1 MGMDMSS
8 RVAQQLQRNR
18 LPEKDVKE
26 FPNRSLYGKD
36 PDAWKD

>member
-1 MGMDMSS
+1 MDMSS
-8 RVAQQLQRNR
+8 LVAQQSQRNG

-26 FPNRSLYGKD
+26 FPNGSLYGKD